1 MTKQNLMC
9 NAALSIRPSIL
20 VQEKIMKEWVLKE
33 EYQEEKDAKDEKQR
47 MTKKWCSLVLLL
59 LVLNA
64 SH

>member
-1 MTKQNLMC
+1 MNET
-9 NAALSIRPSIL
+9 IIP
-20 VQEKIMKEWVLKE
+20 E

-47 MTKKWCSLVLLL
+47 MTKRWCSFVLLL